1 MNARTSSLDTLETRV
16 VIDNE
21 GMALEDQG
29 GTVIADYGTSIRI
42 GRSGQGRVEIFDT
55 GIDIYDGQATPRKR
69 VAIDA
74 DGKAAFGGA
83 AGADVATNSTDDVV
97 RIEPGSGV
105 KIYDNADDYVHLSDA
120 GMTVYEGGND
130 IAVFAATTRLGD
142 IANDTTRLE
151 LSSGDVKFIHRA
163 NNNDTGSLTMKADGT
178 IECLDYLIEKTRLFG
193 SGGMGSIILWGSGT
207 SAQPTASF
215 GPNGISG
222 NINGG
227 HVYSD
232 ASTTANIDR
241 VIHKHTDNTITSL
254 DKLIIDLQRVR
265 KKGYSLNEAETF
277 DYVYGVGAPIID
289 SQNRAIAAISIS
301 GTKGSINIKTIEQLS
316 KDVTLTAK
324 LISDKLKDN

>member
-1 MNARTSSLDTLETRV
+1 MNYHNERKLQWNEIEINISNTGTGTARNTTISFDRLQTRV

-29 GTVIADYGTSIRI
+29 CTVIADYGTSIRI

-69 VAIDA
+69 VAIDE

-178 IECLDYLIEKTRLFG
+178 IEGWEDLRAYMRCVGILLSIGAQLVAKGRAKTSRC
-193 SGGMGSIILWGSGT
+193 SVS
-207 SAQPTASF
+207 
-215 GPNGISG
+215 
-222 NINGG
+222 
-227 HVYSD
+227 
-232 ASTTANIDR
+232 
-241 VIHKHTDNTITSL
+241 
-254 DKLIIDLQRVR
+254 RVR
-265 KKGYSLNEAETF
+265 FRSTGNL
-277 DYVYGVGAPIID
+277 
-289 SQNRAIAAISIS
+289 
-301 GTKGSINIKTIEQLS
+301 
-316 KDVTLTAK
+316 
-324 LISDKLKDN
+324 